1 MAFKEQK
8 TSTTRGSN
16 KGIEDFILK
25 TIAYHDK
32 VNAALDALPT
42 TKAKILWLHKEG
54 WSPKQMC
61 DHVLR
66 TARGTRT
73 PEQHVNRVLQD
84 YRAGK

>member
-16 KGIEDFILK
+16 KGIGASLLGSEE
-25 TIAYHDK
+25 YQEK
-32 VNAALDALPT
+32 VNKALDALT
-42 TKAKILWLHKEG
+42 TQKSKILWLHKEG

-66 TARGTRT
+66 TANGTRT